1 VREPLEPRHTLMCRL
16 TRLWRGLCAILGSA
30 RQAMRSK
37 GKGSAS
43 FLSPLQRWRLL
54 SERHEGFLIDGVLRA
69 LSRKASFQSVLVVGG
84 VGKGKTTGLCIPNL
98 FHLHRA
104 SLVVI
109 DTSGEVFE
117 QTSGAL
123 AAQGRDIQVTESMS
137 TVSNYP
143 LNCITFRAGV
153 RLPKGKLATLKAPRL
168 VSKHPAKQA
177 QARQVMGC
185 GAKAYHITKPSEAMT
200 ERFPQ
205 RAQPDSSASS

>member
-43 FLSPLQRWRLL
+43 FLSPLQCWRLL
-54 SERHEGFLIDGVLRA
+54 SELHEGFLIDGVLRA
-69 LSRKASFQSVLVVGG
+69 LSRKASFQSVVGG

-123 AAQGRDIQVTESMS
+123 AAEGRDIQVTERMS

-185 GAKAYHITKPSEAMT
+185 GAKAYHLTKPSEAMT
-200 ERFPQ
+200 ARFPQ